1 MNASANAA
9 PSFEWS
15 DALLVGHGAIDE
27 SHREFVDVVSA
38 LEQCTTRT
46 AASCLVAVQEHLLSH
61 FELEEAWMERLD
73 FPATECHVDEHRK
86 VFEAVRKVT
95 DLAAV
100 GEVDL
105 SDVKRLAKALV
116 DWLPGHADYM
126 DSALATWISK
136 KTHGGSPVVVRR
148 DLALHAA

>member
-1 MNASANAA
+1 MNVSATAA
-9 PSFEWS
+9 PRFEWS
-15 DALLVGHGAIDE
+15 DAMLVGHGAIDA
-27 SHREFVDVVSA
+27 SHHEFVDVVGA
-38 LEQCTTRT
+38 LEQCTTTT

-61 FELEEAWMERLD
+61 FEVEEVWMERLD
-73 FPATECHVDEHRK
+73 FPAAECHVDEHRK

-100 GEVDL
+100 GQVDL

-116 DWLPGHADYM
+116 DWFPGHADYM

-136 KTHGGSPVVVRR
+136 KTHGGSPVVLRR